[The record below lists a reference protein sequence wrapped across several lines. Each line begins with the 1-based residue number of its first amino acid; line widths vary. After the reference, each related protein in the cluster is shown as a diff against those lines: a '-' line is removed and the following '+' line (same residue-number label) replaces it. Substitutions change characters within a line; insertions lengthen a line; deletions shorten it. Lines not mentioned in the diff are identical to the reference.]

1 MGLGGFRRFGVLA
14 TGCFLA
20 AALAVAGPPVRAD
33 KHDDPCA
40 YKPIHLDE
48 YGGAAFKNPQVI
60 RSENGVLRT
69 TLNLDYADNVIAGC
83 PVRLRNYN
91 GGLVGPTFRV
101 KPGDTMVVTIKNN
114 LPPNPGPMPDDP
126 NVPHNFNTTNLHT
139 HGLHVSPVGNSDNV
153 LLEIKPGQTWI
164 TEIKIP
170 ADHPPGTFWYHAHV
184 HGSTALQVSS
194 GMAGA
199 LIIEGGL
206 DDVPAI
212 EAATDQTFVF
222 QQITY
227 DEDGEI
233 ESYDKLGFGDWAT
246 THRHTL
252 INGQL
257 VPTIRMRPG
266 EVQRWRFIHAG
277 IRETITPVLRTTGDA
292 PGAVASLQAFSSKDL
307 STLDQVAQLHEIAVD
322 GLALGRIDSWNK
334 VELQPGYRSDV
345 VVQAPDVRDPTLLLL
360 TDGGLGPDQSLHGT
374 VEPERILARVV
385 VGGAPAAMRLPSDAD
400 VAGLAPHAPISDAE
414 LTGAPQKVEFNIAE
428 RVCTPKHGCR
438 ACRKDE
444 EDDENCKTRF
454 MINEQPFSLEDVRQL
469 KLNTASEWSLSSKN
483 ANHPFHIHVNPFQ
496 VTRKGPDGEDQ
507 IVWRDTLFV
516 MQHAEPVKIRSRYT
530 RYIGKFVL
538 HCHILDHED
547 QGMMQ
552 VVEVVN

>member
-1 MGLGGFRRFGVLA
+1 MGLGGVKRLGVLA
-14 TGCFLA
+14 AGCVVA
-20 AALAVAGPPVRAD
+20 AALTATGPHARAESSAN
-33 KHDDPCA
+33 PCA
-40 YKPIHLDE
+40 YEPIDIDT
-48 YGGAAFKNPQVI
+48 YGGAAFQNPPVI
-60 RSENGVLRT
+60 RSRNGVLRT
-69 TLNLDYADNVIAGC
+69 TLNLDYADNEIAGC

-91 GGLVGPTFRV
+91 GALVGPTFRV
-101 KPGDTMVVTIKNN
+101 KPGDTMVVTIEND
-114 LPPNPGPMPDDP
+114 LPPEPGPMPDDP
-126 NVPHNFNTTNLHT
+126 NIPHNFNTTNLHT
-139 HGLHVSPVGNSDNV
+139 HGLHVSPAGNSDNV
-153 LLEIKPGQTWI
+153 LLAVKPGQTWI

-212 EAATDQTFVF
+212 AAAADQTFVF

-227 DEDGEI
+227 DENGALEN
-233 ESYDKLGFGDWAT
+233 YAKLGFGDWAT

-252 INGQL
+252 INAQV

-277 IRETITPVLRTTGDA
+277 IRETIMPVLRTTGRA
-292 PGAVASLQAFSSKDL
+292 PDTIASLKGFSSDEL
-307 STLDQVAQLHEIAVD
+307 GQLERVARLHEVAVD
-322 GLALGRIDSWNK
+322 GLALGRIDSWDA

-345 VVQAPDVRDPTLLLL
+345 LVKAPNVREPTLLLL
-360 TDGGLGPDQSLHGT
+360 TDGVVGPAESLLGGE
-374 VEPERILARVV
+374 EPERILARVV
-385 VGGAPAAMRLPSDAD
+385 VAGAPADMPLPSDAD
-400 VAGLAPHAPISDAE
+400 VAGLAPHAPITDDE
-414 LTGAPQKVEFNIAE
+414 LTGAPQTVEFNIADRICPPE
-428 RVCTPKHGCR
+428 QDCVPC
-438 ACRKDE
+438 E
-444 EDDENCKTRF
+444 EGEEGCKTRF
-454 MINEQPFSLEDVRQL
+454 MINEQPFSLDNVREL
-469 KLNTASEWSLSSKN
+469 KLNTASEWTLSSKR
-483 ANHPFHIHVNPFQ
+483 ASHPFHIHVNPFQ
-496 VTRKGPDGEDQ
+496 VTRVGPDGQDQ

-516 MQHAEPVKIRSRYT
+516 REGPDEAIKIRSRYT

-552 VVEVVN
+552 VVEIVN